1 MRTSYR
7 PWVMGA
13 LVTMIAIAG
22 CGGDKADQPASTL
35 SKAEHDSVLGASN
48 LPGAATV
55 KGALDVA
62 DSSRARAD
70 KLDEMSSD

>member
-1 MRTSYR
+1 MRTRYR
-7 PWVMGA
+7 LPVMVA
-13 LVTMIAIAG
+13 LITMIAIAG
-22 CGGDKADQPASTL
+22 CGGGEADQSASTL
-35 SKAEHDSVLGASN
+35 SKAERDSVLGASN

-62 DSSRARAD
+62 DSSRTRAD